1 MEEKNII
8 FSQSEDCP
16 ECDTIIPDVEFDT
29 GAKDEDGLTDLVA
42 GELVTDV
49 RCPECGAV
57 WEATY
62 EGWTNYGD
70 A

>member
-1 MEEKNII
+1 M
-8 FSQSEDCP
+8 
-16 ECDTIIPDVEFDT
+16 IPDVEFDT

-57 WEATY
+57 WEEAY
-62 EGWTNYGD
+62 SGWTNYGD